1 MTEHPRR
8 RVGAIDRTLQI
19 LDILTERRTP
29 MSTYE
34 LARATG
40 SPASTIYKITDEL
53 VERGMLTRMDGNTVW
68 LGPRLMRYGLTYRSK
83 MDVFAEAKREMER
96 LAERLGETI
105 QVCTRD
111 DNMMTVIAMARG
123 QGHFN
128 VASDVG
134 TRVPLNWTASGRLL
148 LGHLST
154 DERLRI
160 FRDSACPSG
169 TGLAEIDPEK
179 LAEISGR
186 EFRSKLAV
194 QLSASEYSV
203 ACIAAPIC
211 DEGGTCVATISI
223 VLPEA
228 RARAEAERLSE
239 EVQRSARTIEIT
251 MGRRTA

>member
-1 MTEHPRR
+1 MTENPRR

-19 LDILTERRTP
+19 LDILTERQGP

-34 LARATG
+34 LVRAAA
-40 SPASTIYKITDEL
+40 SPASTIYKITEEL

-105 QVCTRD
+105 QVCSRD
-111 DNMMTVIAMARG
+111 EDMMTVIAMARG
-123 QGHFN
+123 HGHFN

-148 LGHLST
+148 LGHL
-154 DERLRI
+154 DRAERTRI
-160 FRDSACPSG
+160 FRDGARPSD

-186 EFRSKLAV
+186 EFRDRLAV
-194 QLSASEYSV
+194 QFSASEFSV

-211 DEGGTCVATISI
+211 DEGGACVATISI
-223 VLPEA
+223 VLPET
-228 RARAEAERLSE
+228 RARADSDRLSE
-239 EVQRSARTIEIT
+239 EVRRSAGAIET
-251 MGRRTA
+251 AMGRRAN